1 MFNHDGTDQAW
12 SDKKL
17 LKNIIINL
25 VSNASKFSKED
36 EPIEIKSR
44 ITNEAMQLEIKD
56 TGIGISEEDLEH
68 LYSSFYRG
76 KNAVNIQGTG
86 LGLHIVKRYVDLL
99 NGTIELDSKLGE
111 GSKFCITIPLTK
123 Q

>member
-1 MFNHDGTDQAW
+1 MFHHEGTERVW

-25 VSNASKFSKED
+25 ISNAIKFSNEGQ
-36 EPIEIKSR
+36 PLEITSR
-44 ITNEAMQLEIKD
+44 ITSEDMQLVIKD
-56 TGIGISEEDLEH
+56 KGIGISGEDLEH

-99 NGTIELDSKLGE
+99 NGTIELDSILGQ
-111 GSKFCITIPLTK
+111 GTTFSITIPSLK